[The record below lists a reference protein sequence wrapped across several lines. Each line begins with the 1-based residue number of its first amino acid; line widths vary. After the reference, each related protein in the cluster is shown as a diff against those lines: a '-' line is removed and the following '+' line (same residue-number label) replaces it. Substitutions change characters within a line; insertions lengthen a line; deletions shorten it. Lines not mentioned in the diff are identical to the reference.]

1 MMSMAFHEQ
10 LNEAIEMS
18 ESRKDRSLM
27 HAFFAAQLKFILAT
41 DLEDDTLKDAL
52 EAYKYATDYADAI
65 RKKSWANTIG
75 LTHFSFFR
83 PNYEKYTD
91 GKSTTVST
99 YLTEK

>member
-1 MMSMAFHEQ
+1 MALHEQ
-10 LNEAIEMS
+10 LEEAIAMS
-18 ESRKDRSLM
+18 EARKERSLM

-41 DLEDDTLKDAL
+41 NLEDETLKDAL
-52 EAYKYATDYADAI
+52 EAYKYATAYADAL

-91 GKSTTVST
+91 G
-99 YLTEK
+99 